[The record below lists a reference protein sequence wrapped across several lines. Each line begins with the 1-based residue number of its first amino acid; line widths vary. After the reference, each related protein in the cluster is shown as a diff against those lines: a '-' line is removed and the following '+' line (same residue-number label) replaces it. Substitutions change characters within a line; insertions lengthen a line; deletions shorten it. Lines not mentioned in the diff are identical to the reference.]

1 MHLKAMQWAG
11 VIAVFIG
18 LGCEVLE
25 KAFCKHKKPPAVGSG
40 EYSKAVAEVQP
51 LTQDNDEDE
60 EIELQ
65 PARKT
70 GGR

>member
-1 MHLKAMQWAG
+1 MHLKPMQWAG

-40 EYSKAVAEVQP
+40 EYKAVAEVQP